1 MTETHDAPVYDVD
14 SISVSDTEPITLAVG
29 WTVGKNTKIRQ
40 LMLGNDVA
48 SEFYR
53 IAQQTVENLREREPE
68 VWAPDADLTPET
80 YLVFPTVDVNEFP
93 RLTSDHDG
101 KSFLDVLAHAERL
114 EAINPKHLPT
124 GDITFYAIAIG
135 EPGDRVVFIRRI
147 NPRRGLKRGKI
158 YSTLSDTLQRVED
171 PIFAFDE
178 WVDLVLHGDN
188 LYVLSQTVFA
198 AFFRDQESLAKK
210 IPEWIDQLSEH
221 FPLTAESRKLLT
233 AKVTRDSR
241 MKARLEAIVRRNHL
255 ATVSTETLRTAM
267 EDNELDPE
275 RLLDQDGNLLLED
288 DDVAP
293 VLYLLNEDLFTGS
306 LTKTGFRADKKAA
319 R

>member
-1 MTETHDAPVYDVD
+1 MTETQDAAIDNIEPLVVD
-14 SISVSDTEPITLAVG
+14 DSDPITLAVG

-40 LMLGNDVA
+40 LMLGEEVA

-53 IAQQTVENLREREPE
+53 IAQQTALNLSEREPQE
-68 VWAPDADLTPET
+68 WTPDADLTPET
-80 YLVFPTVDVNEFP
+80 YLVFPAEEVNEFP

-101 KSFLDVLAHAERL
+101 KSFLEVLAQAERL

-135 EPGDRVVFIRRI
+135 EPGDRVVFIRRS

-178 WVDLVLHGDN
+178 WVDLVLHGDS

-210 IPEWIDQLSEH
+210 IPEWIDQLAEH
-221 FPLTAESRKLLT
+221 FPLTDTSRGCLT
-233 AKVTRDSR
+233 AKVSRDSR

-255 ATVSTETLRTAM
+255 ATVSSETLRTAM
-267 EDNELDPE
+267 EDNELDPS
-275 RLLDQDGNLLLED
+275 RLLDSDGRLILED

-306 LTKTGFRADKKAA
+306 LTNTGFRADKKAA

>member
-1 MTETHDAPVYDVD
+1 MTETQDAAMDNIERPVVD
-14 SISVSDTEPITLAVG
+14 DSDPITLAVG

-40 LMLGNDVA
+40 LMLGEDVA

-53 IAQQTVENLREREPE
+53 IAQQTALNLSEREPE
-68 VWAPDADLTPET
+68 EWTPDADLTPET
-80 YLVFPTVDVNEFP
+80 YLVFPAEEVNEFP

-101 KSFLDVLAHAERL
+101 KSFLEVLAQAERL

-135 EPGDRVVFIRRI
+135 EPGDRIVFIRRS

-178 WVDLVLHGDN
+178 WVDLVLHGDK

-210 IPEWIDQLSEH
+210 IPEWIDQLAEH
-221 FPLTAESRKLLT
+221 VPLADASRGCLT
-233 AKVTRDSR
+233 AKVSRDSR

-255 ATVSTETLRTAM
+255 ATVSSETLRTAM
-267 EDNELDPE
+267 EDNELDPS
-275 RLLDQDGNLLLED
+275 RLLDSDGSLILED

-306 LTKTGFRADKKAA
+306 LTNTGFRADKKAA